1 MKKTR
6 ALLCLILVLGA
17 VTGLMALKTNPNGI
31 VGKIDNKAYTLSEY
45 NSILNNYYNYWQ
57 SREGRLS
64 ADRKKELN
72 DQLWNE
78 LIGRAIYDG
87 EIKRRGLV
95 ISDTEAHNSVIS
107 NPPAQVKQIEALLTN
122 GKFDLEKF
130 KKALEMDAKF
140 RESVYNL
147 VKETMIYDKLFSAL
161 KSKVKAKPDSVKNV
175 WFKDNNTASGKVVVF
190 DYNKLPEQDVSEQ
203 EITSYYYAN
212 RENYKKNPAR
222 RYYFVKFGADK
233 YTKVKA
239 DSIYNALRQGADFA
253 ALAIAHSEDPGSG
266 QQGGDLGWFTR
277 GRMVKPFEDAAF
289 ALADSAISEPVKSQF
304 GWHIIQTLARRTN
317 EQGQE
322 EVHARHILIKS
333 DLSDGAKAQID
344 KEAIAFAEAVRENGL
359 QPAAA
364 RFGYT
369 VSETPEFYENDR
381 SIPEI
386 GQFPELLKEAF
397 ANSVG
402 YIPGKVTAPTGEA
415 FVCEVS
421 DSLGSHYSPLEKE
434 NSNVKSVVGRNKKI
448 AVNRERAQQFYE
460 ANQAEDLIAA
470 AERDS
475 LQIVD
480 VNNIK
485 ADSSI
490 PGIGNVKVLN
500 DSLLTREPGEFTAL
514 VEHDNKLYI
523 GKVTERKKATQKE
536 WDKQKNSVLAKANED
551 LKNNHLNNWYFQQR
565 QKVKIEDNRKD
576 YFDLPA
582 PRGAQQIQL
591 Q

>member
-1 MKKTR
+1 MKITKT
-6 ALLCLILVLGA
+6 LLCLILVLGA

-31 VGKIDNKAYTLSEY
+31 VGKIDNKAYTYSEY
-45 NSILNNYYNYWQ
+45 NGILNNYYNYWQ
-57 SREGRLS
+57 SREGKLS
-64 ADRKKELN
+64 AERKKELN

-78 LIGRAIYDG
+78 LIGRAIYDS

-95 ISDTEAHNSVIS
+95 ISDSEAHNSVIS
-107 NPPAQVKQIEALLTN
+107 NPPAQVKQIEALQTN

-147 VKETMIYDKLFSAL
+147 VKETMIYDKLFSVL
-161 KSKVKAKPDSVKNV
+161 KSKVKAKPDSVKTA
-175 WFKDNNTASGKVVVF
+175 WFKDNNTVSGKVIVF
-190 DYNKLPEQDVSEQ
+190 DYNKLPDMDVSDE
-203 EITSYYYAN
+203 EISSYYYAN

-222 RYYFVKFGADK
+222 RYYYVKFGGEK

-239 DSIYNALRQGADFA
+239 DSIYNAIRQGADFA
-253 ALAIAHSEDPGSG
+253 ALAIEHSQDPGSG

-277 GRMVKPFEDAAF
+277 GRMVKPFEDTAF
-289 ALADSAISEPVKSQF
+289 ALADSAVSEPVKSQF
-304 GWHIIQTLARRTN
+304 GWHIIQTLGRRTN

-333 DLSDGAKAQID
+333 DLDDKAKAQIE
-344 KEAIAFAEAVRENGL
+344 KEATAFAETARETGL
-359 QPAAA
+359 QMAAA
-364 RFGYT
+364 RLGYT
-369 VSETPEFYENDR
+369 VSETPEFYEQDR
-381 SIPEI
+381 SVPEI
-386 GQFPELLKEAF
+386 GQFPELIKEAF
-397 ANSVG
+397 TNSVG

-415 FVCEVS
+415 FICEIS

-434 NSNVKSVVGRNKKI
+434 SPNVKSVVGRNKKI
-448 AVNRERAQQFYE
+448 AANRE
-460 ANQAEDLIAA
+460 QASLFFEQHKGEDYIAI

-475 LQIVD
+475 LHIVD

-490 PGIGNVKVLN
+490 PGIGNVKALN
-500 DSLLTREPGEFTAL
+500 DSLLAHSAGEFTGL
-514 VEHDNKLYI
+514 IEHDSKLYI
-523 GKVTERKKATQKE
+523 GKVTDRKKATQSE

-565 QKVKIEDNRKD
+565 QKIKIEDNRKD
-576 YFDLPA
+576 YFELPA
-582 PRGAQQIQL
+582 PRGAQQIKL